1 MFPLQH
7 LSRLS
12 TISSTNTPNSLLGCI
27 NCLWHHYISDTSD
40 ETTTATLSPQPDST
54 MASVDPFDSALDL
67 LRRLNPKYTSSHL
80 NSLIN
85 IAPDLTEDLLS
96 SVDQPLSIRRC
107 KQTGRDY
114 LLCDYNRDGDSYR
127 SPWSNEFDPPLE
139 GGAASATSL
148 PSEKVRRMEVRANE
162 AFDVYRDLYYEG
174 GVSSVY
180 FWNLDDGFAGVVLLK
195 KEAKP
200 GSASEGTWDS
210 IHVFEAIDR
219 ARFTQYNLTSTVIL
233 SLSTNSNSLGDMDL
247 SGNMTRQIEIELPA
261 ESDEQQIANIGKLV
275 EDMELKMR
283 NLLQEVYFGKAKD
296 VVGDLRSVGSLSE
309 GAKEKEAHKE
319 LIGSMTR

>member
-1 MFPLQH
+1 MA
-7 LSRLS
+7 
-12 TISSTNTPNSLLGCI
+12 
-27 NCLWHHYISDTSD
+27 
-40 ETTTATLSPQPDST
+40 TA
-54 MASVDPFDSALDL
+54 DPFDSALDL
-67 LRRLNPKYTSSHL
+67 LRRLNPKHTSAHL
-80 NSLIN
+80 NALISL
-85 IAPDLTEDLLS
+85 APDLTEDLLS
-96 SVDQPLSIRRC
+96 SVDQPLAVRRC
-107 KQTGRDY
+107 QTSGRDY

-127 SPWSNEFDPPLE
+127 SPWSNEFDPPLQDAPASRDGDDE
-139 GGAASATSL
+139 QSNAAGL
-148 PSEKVRRMEVRANE
+148 PSEKVRRMEIKANE
-162 AFDVYRDLYYEG
+162 VFDVYRELYYEG

-195 KEAKP
+195 KVATP
-200 GSASEGTWDS
+200 GTGSEGTWDS

-233 SLSTNSNSLGDMDL
+233 SLGTNSSTLGDMDL

-261 ESDEQQIANIGKLV
+261 ENDEQQIANIGKLV

-309 GAKEKEAHKE
+309 TARDREAQKD
-319 LIGSMTR
+319 LIGSMRR

>member
-1 MFPLQH
+1 
-7 LSRLS
+7 
-12 TISSTNTPNSLLGCI
+12 
-27 NCLWHHYISDTSD
+27 
-40 ETTTATLSPQPDST
+40 
-54 MASVDPFDSALDL
+54 MAAADPFDSALDL
-67 LRRLNPKYTSSHL
+67 LRRLNPKHTSAHL
-80 NSLIN
+80 NALISL
-85 IAPDLTEDLLS
+85 APDLTEDLLS
-96 SVDQPLSIRRC
+96 SVDQPLAVKRC
-107 KQTGRDY
+107 RQSGRDY

-127 SPWSNEFDPPLE
+127 SPWSNEFDPPLQDAPANNATE
-139 GGAASATSL
+139 QSAAGM
-148 PSEKVRRMEVRANE
+148 PSEKVRRMEIKANE
-162 AFDVYRDLYYEG
+162 AFDLYRELYYEG

-195 KEAKP
+195 KVATP
-200 GSASEGTWDS
+200 GSSSEGTWDS

-233 SLSTNSNSLGDMDL
+233 SLATNSSNLGDMDL

-261 ESDEQQIANIGKLV
+261 ENDEQQIANIGKLV

-309 GAKEKEAHKE
+309 SARDREAQKDI
-319 LIGSMTR
+319 IGSMRR